1 MRGLKFTS
9 ITKLLFH
16 SLLSTPFLIF
26 FLLFDFSVAQYEIIT
41 ETVFEI
47 VPNPL
52 TITSYLTQEGGCLI
66 LPTCLIINGSAIFP
80 SRATTGGTN
89 TASTT
94 AIATYTGQPDVGFV
108 LYGDGNLRDHY
119 MQFDDTDGRIEFA
132 LTGAYR
138 FVQLEVNDGGSG
150 LLQNGLD
157 LRELVFLR
165 YNESVKDI
173 YPTENADILG
183 IVQEVR
189 HADENEL
196 LASDFMGTWVW
207 NTTDNQLGL
216 ERDGDRW
223 VFYVGIGSQL
233 RVRQIPAD
241 RDSYDVFALPEN
253 ISVPSDSDFKRLSL
267 GAGIASDFPSSIFTQ
282 SPTTTFTD
290 STATGSSQTTGDN
303 TGGTGT
309 NRSGSRTG
317 IGTGTGTVRNPM
329 ITWSRFATGI
339 LPVFAHDGSGIRTDP
354 IVYSNID
361 SRTATGSNGSANT
374 GTATRTGTGTRTG
387 TATGTGTGTGTGG
400 ATDGT
405 AQIYNIITSNNLQ
418 QYCTELLSY
427 FSPTWPTTLTTYSA
441 YSTSTSFIP
450 EFTSTETTYTKTE
463 EYASRTSTAYGS
475 ITTDP
480 AIKRRSSRG
489 NRKRVYKTIKGKFRG
504 RRTVPDTPAQ
514 LSGYP
519 PDSVSAACVEA
530 VTSPTAYIYDYTT
543 LSTLLQFTTTFD
555 TTQTNTKSDILTTTT
570 GPVSTTTVPA
580 IGNFKLVHS
589 DLTDKSG
596 TYYGW
601 FINYISQAIPVK
613 VNAAA
618 ADNKEGVTQI
628 FYDAYNKPIVT
639 WLKPDLFRS
648 WVFYAAI
655 GGTGNA
661 APTGDTVLNYRLE
674 NQFIYQAAGLAPF
687 LVDYNATSYVATP
700 DAAVVTGGK
709 FYICD
714 TGDAY
719 AALGFWDLYYGPADF
734 PSKPD
739 YNTYKCQ
746 DTGMD
751 AIQGEN
757 VCLTSPCS

>member
-1 MRGLKFTS
+1 MRGPKFTS
-9 ITKLLFH
+9 ITKLPFQSLF
-16 SLLSTPFLIF
+16 STPFFLF
-26 FLLFDFSVAQYEIIT
+26 FLFVDFSVAQYEIIT

-80 SRATTGGTN
+80 SRTTTDGTN

-94 AIATYTGQPDVGFV
+94 AIATYTGQPDTGFV

-119 MQFDDTDGRIEFA
+119 MQFDDTDGRMEFA

-150 LLQNGLD
+150 LLQNGLN

-165 YNESVKDI
+165 YNESVKEI

-189 HADENEL
+189 HADENDL

-207 NTTDNQLGL
+207 NATDNQLGL

-290 STATGSSQTTGDN
+290 SSATGFSQTTGDN
-303 TGGTGT
+303 TGVTGT
-309 NRSGSRTG
+309 NGSGSRTG
-317 IGTGTGTVRNPM
+317 TDTGTGTGT
-329 ITWSRFATGI
+329 G
-339 LPVFAHDGSGIRTDP
+339 RTDTASRSGTSGRSLTGT
-354 IVYSNID
+354 ITND

-374 GTATRTGTGTRTG
+374 GTATRTGTGT
-387 TATGTGTGTGTGG
+387 ATGTGTGG

-450 EFTSTETTYTKTE
+450 EFTSTETTYTKTV
-463 EYASRTSTAYGS
+463 EYASKTSTAYGS

-480 AIKRRSSRG
+480 VIKRRSSRG

-504 RRTVPDTPAQ
+504 RRTVPATPAQ

-543 LSTLLQFTTTFD
+543 LSTLLQLTTTFD

-570 GPVSTTTVPA
+570 GPVSTTTIPA
-580 IGNFKLVHS
+580 IGNFKIVHS

-601 FINYISQAIPVK
+601 YINYISQAIPVK

-618 ADNKEGVTQI
+618 ADNQEGVTQL
-628 FYDAYNKPIVT
+628 FYEAYDKPVVT
-639 WLKPDLFRS
+639 WLKPDGFKS
-648 WVFYAAI
+648 WVYYAAI

-661 APTGDTVLNYRLE
+661 APTSDTVLNYRLY
-674 NQFIYQAAGLAPF
+674 NQFVYQASGLAPF
-687 LVDYNATSYVATP
+687 LVDYNTTSYVATP
-700 DAAVVTGGK
+700 DGTVVAGGK

-719 AALGFWDLYYGPADF
+719 AAQGFWDLYYGPADL
-734 PSKPD
+734 PSKSD

-746 DTGMD
+746 DTGMN

-757 VCLTSPCS
+757 VCLTSSCT